1 MKVREAL
8 VADPRVVAPGASAR
22 EVAEFLLRP
31 HVESALVAEEGRLV
45 GCVTRESIVAAV
57 ARGDDLAGRTA
68 GDLADSDVTTIA
80 PDAPLDEA
88 LHLMV
93 ERDLD
98 RIVVVE
104 DGRLLGTLARE
115 PILRRLAE
123 DEPPPDEPGHG
134 AGAQAEPV

>member
-8 VADPRVVAPGASAR
+8 VADPRVVAPSASAR
-22 EVAEFLLRP
+22 EVAELLLRP
-31 HVESALVAEEGRLV
+31 HVESALVADEGRLV

-57 ARGDDLAGRTA
+57 ARGDDLTSRTA
-68 GDLADSDVTTIA
+68 ADLAEGDVTTIG
-80 PDAPLDEA
+80 PESPLDEA

-98 RIVVVE
+98 RVVVVE
-104 DGRLLGTLARE
+104 DGRLLGILPRE

-123 DEPPPDEPGHG
+123 DEPPLDETPPDGS
-134 AGAQAEPV
+134 